1 MGVLWDKVW
10 RDLWENKGRTI
21 QVVLI
26 IAVGTFAIGM
36 IIGTRQFMITGM
48 QMSLAPVLARR
59 RSISGPIPA
68 STRNRWMCSRSIRRR
83 DGRRGGGAAG
93 N

>member
-10 RDLWENKGRTI
+10 RDLWENKGRTV

-48 QMSLAPVLARR
+48 QYSWRQIVAADNLPVDRPWGGRKSL
-59 RSISGPIPA
+59 G
-68 STRNRWMCSRSIRRR
+68 CSRRHSGCIHS
-83 DGRRGGGAAG
+83 
-93 N
+93 

>member
-48 QMSLAPVLARR
+48 QMSWRLSSPPTIYLWTDPGVDEKALDVLSAVAG
-59 RSISGPIPA
+59 SIGGR
-68 STRNRWMCSRSIRRR
+68 RNRT
-83 DGRRGGGAAG
+83 AG

>member
-48 QMSLAPVLARR
+48 QMAVGHVLARR
-59 RSISGPIPA
+59 PSICGRNPA
-68 STRNRWMCSRSIRRR
+68 STTTRLAVLRRIDGVTAVEGIAQARN
-83 DGRRGGGAAG
+83 
-93 N
+93 